1 MLGVVAPGD
10 EQRLQSHRECEA
22 WRVDETALVVLVP
35 EAEALVAA
43 YRRRYDPSAAVGVPA
58 HVTVLY
64 PFRSVVDDAA
74 ADVVAELAADVAA
87 FDVKFASLARFAGE
101 VVYLAP
107 DPAEPFLRLMAA
119 TFASFPDCPPY
130 GGAIPDP
137 VPHLTVADGVDAST
151 AAAVDSA
158 IGRGLPITSRVE
170 RLTLIAE
177 NPNGQWI
184 VVRHWPL
191 G

>member
-1 MLGVVAPGD
+1 MPD
-10 EQRLQSHRECEA
+10 R
-22 WRVDETALVVLVP
+22 RVDETALVVLVP

-43 YRRRYDPSAAVGVPA
+43 HRRRYDPSAAVGVPA

-64 PFRSVVDDAA
+64 PFRSVIDDTA

-87 FDVKFASLARFAGE
+87 FDVKFATLARFPGE

-107 DPAEPFLRLMAA
+107 DPTEPFLRLMAA

-137 VPHLTVADGVDAST
+137 IPHLTVADGVDAAT
-151 AAAVDSA
+151 AAALDIA
-158 IGRGLPITSRVE
+158 IGPGLPITSRVE

-177 NPNGQWI
+177 DPKGQWI